1 MDLENYTLLKMCDLD
16 KANGCILA
24 IEHLKSYYPNALMTH
39 YKFGDELYAV
49 FTAKDRSQTYTYNAS
64 DLLKYIVAE
73 LGKKPK
79 PIRSRI
85 PRADADL
92 YQSNPKK
99 LRDILQS
106 FVDSHIEEFIPF

>member
-1 MDLENYTLLKMCDLD
+1 MDLENYTLLKMCNLD
-16 KANGCILA
+16 CTNGCILA
-24 IEHLKSYYPNALMTH
+24 IEHLKAYYPDTPITH
-39 YKFGDELYAV
+39 YDLGDELYAI
-49 FTAKDRSQTYTYNAS
+49 FTAQDKSQTFTYNAS
-64 DLLKYIVAE
+64 DLLKYVVAE

-79 PIRSRI
+79 AVRSRI

-92 YQSNPKK
+92 YQSSPKR